1 MHENIYAKRFRSNDR
16 RLKAFE
22 MDQNVERPTTRAI
35 SSQNL
40 EAETIQ
46 ILSPTRSS
54 SLDLERNTETL
65 PTKTYKGKNVQR
77 KNLQKGLYLQDIRYQ
92 NLRRE
97 EEKNLCSIHDKQKAI
112 NAATIKLGNDL
123 KNIDQAKNALTEMQI
138 AYQINESNLKNE
150 REELTKLENL
160 TIKIQADIQNV
171 VNTIDQEE
179 EKDKRNTVE
188 VENIRSSL
196 IQKMPFK
203 ADKLRT
209 MSAEQLIETFQLYEK
224 F

>member
-1 MHENIYAKRFRSNDR
+1 M
-16 RLKAFE
+16 
-22 MDQNVERPTTRAI
+22 
-35 SSQNL
+35 
-40 EAETIQ
+40 
-46 ILSPTRSS
+46 
-54 SLDLERNTETL
+54 
-65 PTKTYKGKNVQR
+65 
-77 KNLQKGLYLQDIRYQ
+77 
-92 NLRRE
+92 
-97 EEKNLCSIHDKQKAI
+97 
-112 NAATIKLGNDL
+112 GNDL